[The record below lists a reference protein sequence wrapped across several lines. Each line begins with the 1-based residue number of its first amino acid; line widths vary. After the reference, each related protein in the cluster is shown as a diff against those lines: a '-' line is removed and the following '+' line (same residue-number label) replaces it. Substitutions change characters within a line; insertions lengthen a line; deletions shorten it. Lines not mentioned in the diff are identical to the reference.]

1 MSRSTDWETPSNEP
15 EKIAGDRRRD
25 KRYEISLDVRWKLI
39 RRRKVLDNGVGRTM
53 DLSSGGMLI
62 DAGRPLPVGLNLEL
76 SITWPV
82 LLHNVAPLQLVV
94 TGRIVRARGS
104 QAAIKM
110 VQHEFRT
117 IGVPTEGRTSMSGTT
132 RTPVPFLGGSSRETM
147 GLAKA

>member
-1 MSRSTDWETPSNEP
+1 MSRSIEWETSSNESDR
-15 EKIAGDRRRD
+15 IAGDRRRD

-82 LLHNVAPLQLVV
+82 LLHNTAPLQLVV
-94 TGRIVRARGS
+94 SGRIVRARGTH
-104 QAAIKM
+104 AAIRM
-110 VQHEFRT
+110 IQHEFRT
-117 IGVPTEGRTSMSGTT
+117 IGVAGENRTVMTSPTRS
-132 RTPVPFLGGSSRETM
+132 PLPFFGGGSRETM
-147 GLAKA
+147 GMAKL